1 MLRRARALSV
11 QVHEFVKNAVGVVLM
26 SARCAAEAVG
36 GGRANQTVLFRTTP
50 TGHPNCLNASAP
62 LSREAARARALF
74 GGFDAEAQEVRQWH
88 WPLFEA
94 YNVVARRA
102 VGNCTA
108 CGCVGRGRLGV
119 LDVAPLSNTRPDL
132 HDVPHVS
139 KAKNADPA
147 APPHIDC
154 LHWRP
159 LGKEPTGSMSDW
171 WILLLYNVVDALFP
185 AREAGAT

>member
-1 MLRRARALSV
+1 MIPY
-11 QVHEFVKNAVGVVLM
+11 Q
-26 SARCAAEAVG
+26 G
-36 GGRANQTVLFRTTP
+36 GTYR
-50 TGHPNCLNASAP
+50 
-62 LSREAARARALF
+62 

-119 LDVAPLSNTRPDL
+119 LDVAPLSNQRPDL

-139 KAKNADPA
+139 KAKNANPDL
-147 APPHIDC
+147 PPHIDC

-159 LGKEPTGSMSDW
+159 LS
-171 WILLLYNVVDALFP
+171 
-185 AREAGAT
+185 